1 MAVRS
6 FDYKDV
12 RSISDLNDALVQQV
26 TEFLGLYNKNSGKQD
41 EVKGV
46 AGSPRAMKLLDEAI
60 RRFKSKRC
68 HLMLKLDP
76 PQPQGIHN
84 HRD

>member
-1 MAVRS
+1 VEQTENGKTARNDRLVAVAVRS

-12 RSISDLNDALVQQV
+12 RAISDLNDALVQQV

-46 AGSPRAMKLLDEAI
+46 QGPPRAIKLLEEAI
-60 RRFKSKRC
+60 QRFKNKA
-68 HLMLKLDP
+68 
-76 PQPQGIHN
+76 GT
-84 HRD
+84 